1 MALAAKHRR
10 FTVDDYHRMAQ
21 AGIFGE
27 DDRVELID
35 GEIVEMTPI
44 GSRHAA
50 CVGKLTQI
58 LVGRCAGRAIVWIQ
72 NPVRLSGE
80 SEPQPDVALLRP
92 RTDFYASEPPGPPDV
107 LLVIEVADTSLL
119 YDRDF
124 KAARYARGGIP
135 EVWVVDLEGEQVHVF
150 RDLKAGTYGVH
161 ETRSR
166 GGSLRIPLSGV
177 AELGVDDVIP

>member
-1 MALAAKHRR
+1 MALAARHRR

-50 CVGKLTQI
+50 CVDKLNH
-58 LVGRCAGRAIVWIQ
+58 LFSDRVRGRAIVRIQ
-72 NPVRLSGE
+72 NPVRLSGD
-80 SEPQPDVALLRP
+80 SELQPDVALLRP
-92 RTDFYASEPPGPPDV
+92 RADFYASEPPGPPDI
-107 LLVIEVADTSLL
+107 LLVVEVADTSLL

-135 EVWVVDLEGEQVHVF
+135 EVWVVDLEGKQVHVF

-166 GGSLRIPLSGV
+166 GGLLRIPLSGV